1 MESTKNKYGLVIHG
15 GAGTII
21 KENISINFKS
31 LISEKFDICPVWG
44 T

>member
-21 KENISINFKS
+21 KENMTAEKEAAYLETLEKS
-31 LISEKFDICPVWG
+31 
-44 T
+44 